1 MYALEIFSLERIL
14 FSRIYGAVGPIANFL
29 YVFLLQVEIGR
40 MVPEHQFSFITFVLD
55 RVGRKKPLMFG
66 AASFVVTFSIL
77 AAILA
82 NDPAGDP
89 NSSITA
95 QR

>member
-1 MYALEIFSLERIL
+1 MPCL
-14 FSRIYGAVGPIANFL
+14 PK
-29 YVFLLQVEIGR
+29 
-40 MVPEHQFSFITFVLD
+40 PSFIVFILD

-82 NDPAGDP
+82 NDPVGDP
-89 NSSITA
+89 NSSATA
-95 QR
+95 QRYDMFLTLDVISLSITCITELASP